1 MTLLPVQAYRFCG
14 RHGPIHIGLIMR
26 NFVSMTTVTHGEII
40 DLNVRIENPGRPGDK
55 RIVFFMF
62 LQFFYFWDTHI

>member
-1 MTLLPVQAYRFCG
+1 
-14 RHGPIHIGLIMR
+14 MR

-55 RIVFFMF
+55 RIVFFHVSAVLLLLGYPYLIIILGF
-62 LQFFYFWDTHI
+62 